1 MKFRRVPAISVLAL
15 AAVLGLTACGGSG
28 GSSSSDTVIR
38 IGTTDRN
45 SAWDTFE
52 QVAKRNGIT
61 LRTTNFTD
69 YKTPN
74 LALAQKQIDI
84 NLFQHL
90 QFLGQ
95 YDVSNN
101 DTITPIGSTY
111 IVPLALYSKKHK
123 ALAEIPAGGEIA
135 VPNDPTNLA
144 RGLNVL
150 AAAGLVKFTGTPS
163 QPTAADVDKAASKV
177 RVTTVDATQT
187 ALSLNSVDGSI
198 INNTFLERAGIDPHS
213 ALYADDPNN
222 PAAEPYINVLAVR
235 AADKA
240 DPTLLKLVDVF
251 HDPEVQKAWA
261 EATKGSGI
269 EVKRPQ
275 ADLEQI
281 LARVEQGLRDHK

>member
-1 MKFRRVPAISVLAL
+1 MNFRRVPAIPVLILTTVLAL
-15 AAVLGLTACGGSG
+15 AGCGSG
-28 GSSSSDTVIR
+28 GSSQSGSVVR

-52 QVAKRNGIT
+52 RVAKRDGIT
-61 LRTTNFTD
+61 LQTTNFTD

-74 LALAQKQIDI
+74 LALAQQQIDV

-101 DTITPIGSTY
+101 DTLTPIGSTY

-123 ALAEIPAGGEIA
+123 SLAEIPAGGEIA

-144 RGLNVL
+144 RALNVL
-150 AAAGLVKFTGTPS
+150 AAAGLVKFTGAPA
-163 QPTAADVDKAASKV
+163 QPTAADVDKGASKV
-177 RVTTVDATQT
+177 KVTTVDATQT
-187 ALSLNSVDGSI
+187 ALSLNSVDGSV

-222 PAAEPYINVLAVR
+222 PAAAPYINVLAVR
-235 AADKA
+235 AADKSN
-240 DPTLLKLVDVF
+240 PTLLKLVDIF
-251 HDPEVQKAWA
+251 HDPEVQQAWA
-261 EATKGSGI
+261 VATKGSSV

-281 LARVEQGLRDHK
+281 LAGVEQGLRAR

>member
-1 MKFRRVPAISVLAL
+1 VRFRRVLAIPVLAL

-28 GSSSSDTVIR
+28 SSSSGDVVR

-61 LRTTNFTD
+61 LQTTNFTD

-74 LALAQKQIDI
+74 LALAQKQIDV

-95 YDVSNN
+95 YDVANN
-101 DTITPIGSTY
+101 DTLTPIGSTY

-123 ALAEIPAGGEIA
+123 SVAEIPAGGEIA

-144 RGLNVL
+144 RALNVL

-163 QPTAADVDKAASKV
+163 QPTAADVDKGASRVK
-177 RVTTVDATQT
+177 VTTVDATQT
-187 ALSLNSVDGSI
+187 ALSLNSVDGSV

-213 ALYADDPNN
+213 ALFADDPNT
-222 PAAEPYINVLAVR
+222 AAAAPYINVLVVR
-235 AADKA
+235 AADKTN
-240 DPTLLKLVDVF
+240 PTLLKLVDVF
-251 HDPEVQKAWA
+251 HDPEVQKAWS

-269 EVKRPQ
+269 EVKRSQ

-281 LARVEQGLRDHK
+281 LARVEQGIRDQK